1 MTSESADEL
10 ELRDGTR
17 IVVRPIRPAD
27 GDLLAQLHARLSP
40 DSVYRRYFG
49 VKPVLGPAEIRRF
62 TVIAEEWRFA
72 LVGVRG
78 SGELAGVAR
87 YEGLAG
93 RDEAEI
99 ALIVDDT
106 LHHLGLGTLL
116 LNRLVDVARLAGRTA
131 LTAEVL
137 GSNTPMLH
145 LLRALPLPSA
155 VTRES
160 GYVEVTL
167 QLGGLEVPAERAR
180 IAAGHL
186 AAAAAIRAALSR
198 PPQV

>member
-1 MTSESADEL
+1 MAAEL

-27 GDLLAQLHARLSP
+27 GDLLARLHARLSP

-62 TVIAEEWRFA
+62 TVIAEDWRFA
-72 LVGVRG
+72 LVGVRA

-93 RDEAEI
+93 RDDAEI
-99 ALIVDDT
+99 ALIIDDT
-106 LHHLGLGTLL
+106 LHHQHLGTLL
-116 LNRLVDVARLAGRTA
+116 LSRLVDVARVAGLTA
-131 LTAEVL
+131 LRADVL

-167 QLGGLEVPAERAR
+167 QLDGLEVPAGRAR
-180 IAAGHL
+180 VAAAHL
-186 AAAAAIRAALSR
+186 AAAAAIRAELAR
-198 PPQV
+198 PYQV

>member
-1 MTSESADEL
+1 VTSESADEL